1 MNVRDF
7 LFNFCDPTVK
17 VCIQKV
23 VTGQILF
30 YGRANGIDRLEI
42 LNKIVERVAY
52 DIKAECLTIIVRND
66 ATGVTYHLPE
76 DWDYTY

>member
-7 LFNFCDPTVK
+7 LFNFCDPTMK
-17 VCIQKV
+17 ICIQKV

-30 YGRANGIDRLEI
+30 YGRADCIDRLEI
-42 LNKIVERVAY
+42 LNKIVECVAY
-52 DIKAECLTIIVRND
+52 DKKAVCLMIIVRND

-76 DWDYTY
+76 DRDYTY

>member
-7 LFNFCDPTVK
+7 LFNFCHPTMK
-17 VCIQKV
+17 ICIQKV

-30 YGRANGIDRLEI
+30 YGRADVIDRLEV

-52 DIKAECLTIIVRND
+52 DKKAVCLTIIVRNG

-76 DWDYTY
+76 DRDYTY